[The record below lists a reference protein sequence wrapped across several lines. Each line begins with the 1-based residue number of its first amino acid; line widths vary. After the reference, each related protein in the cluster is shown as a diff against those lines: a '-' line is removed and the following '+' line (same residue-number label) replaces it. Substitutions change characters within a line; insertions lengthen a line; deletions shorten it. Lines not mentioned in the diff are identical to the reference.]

1 MTISR
6 INGIW
11 KIQQGRLTVRCHTF
25 DAAMSVLRN
34 RAFLAQMNASLNQLL
49 P

>member
-6 INGIW
+6 CNGIW
-11 KIQQGRLTVRCHTF
+11 KIQQGRLVVRCRTF
-25 DAAMSVLRN
+25 EAAMHVFRN
-34 RAFLAQMNASLNQLL
+34 RTFLAQMNASLNQLL